1 MAWSGIKS
9 EGETINDGGRKLRI
23 GTFPYSITGANM
35 AVVKSDPTG
44 KTQQVVID
52 LLNGDSYACKAY
64 FSVMAENEQQREIAE
79 KGIRA
84 FAQAAGFKGIIKP
97 ETLKKLVG
105 AEVLVTA
112 VETPNKKGGAPYIN
126 IQSVEA
132 YEGGEE
138 EEVEEEE
145 EEEAPAPPVKKG
157 KKLASVPEPEE
168 EEEEETEE
176 EDEEEEDPAP
186 PVKKG
191 KKSTPW

>member
-1 MAWSGIKS
+1 MAWSGIKA
-9 EGETINDGGRKLRI
+9 EGETINDGGRKLRL
-23 GTFPYSITGANM
+23 GTFPYSITGASM
-35 AVVKSDPTG
+35 ATVKSDLTG

-79 KGIRA
+79 KGLRA
-84 FAQAAGFKGIIKP
+84 FAQAAGFKGLIKP

-112 VETPNKKGGAPYIN
+112 VETLNKKGGAPYIN
-126 IQSVEA
+126 IQTVEA

-145 EEEAPAPPVKKG
+145 EEEETPPPAKKG
-157 KKLASVPEPEE
+157 KKPAPESKPEE
-168 EEEEETEE
+168 EEESEE
-176 EDEEEEDPAP
+176 EDEEEEEEEPAP
-186 PVKKG
+186 KAKG

>member
-1 MAWSGIKS
+1 MAWSGIKA
-9 EGETINDGGRKLRI
+9 EGETINDGGRKLRL
-23 GTFPYSITGANM
+23 GTFPYSITGASM
-35 AVVKSDPTG
+35 ATVKSDLTG

-79 KGIRA
+79 KGLRA
-84 FAQAAGFKGIIKP
+84 FAQAAGFKGLIKP

-126 IQSVEA
+126 IQTVEA

-145 EEEAPAPPVKKG
+145 EEEETPPPAKKG
-157 KKLASVPEPEE
+157 KKPAPESKPEE
-168 EEEEETEE
+168 EEESEE
-176 EDEEEEDPAP
+176 EDEEEEEEEPAP
-186 PVKKG
+186 KAKG